1 MLKFPIT
8 HVLTNDDE
16 MEGIGYFHI
25 PRREVSHFIDNIFEF
40 KRVNKEKI
48 NKLEIILNSNIKI
61 RHFVNIQRIS

>member
-25 PRREVSHFIDNIFEF
+25 PRRVVSHFIDNIFEF

-61 RHFVNIQRIS
+61 RHFVNISKN